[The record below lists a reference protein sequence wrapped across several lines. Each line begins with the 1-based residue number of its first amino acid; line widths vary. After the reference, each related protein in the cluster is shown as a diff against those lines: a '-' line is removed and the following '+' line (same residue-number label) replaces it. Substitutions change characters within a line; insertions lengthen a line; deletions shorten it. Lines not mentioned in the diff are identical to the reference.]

1 MLLQALLIYSNATAC
16 VDHIFQA
23 TDLAANALL
32 ACFGLICRKLARCM
46 ESPVLLV
53 TEGSSRGLGFAFLHS
68 WSLCS
73 LRLGWK
79 GRNAGSGKLPVHA
92 CLHGS
97 LNAVALCCCRSWR
110 WLCQVIPAF
119 RQLTCFKL
127 HQLIGH

>member
-32 ACFGLICRKLARCM
+32 ACFGLICRKLVRCM
-46 ESPVLLV
+46 ELPILIVI
-53 TEGSSRGLGFAFLHS
+53 EGSSRGLGFAFLRS
-68 WSLCS
+68 WLLCS
-73 LRLGWK
+73 LCLGWK
-79 GRNAGSGKLPVHA
+79 RRNAGSVCA
-92 CLHGS
+92 CLLGS
-97 LNAVALCCCRSWR
+97 LNEVALCCCRSWR